1 MDIRNHL
8 RCPGAALYSDDGR
21 RVALTAAGGA
31 VRLDESSPRAGVQ
44 VLAVAGEID
53 RVEAEAILD
62 RLTAM
67 LRAPGTRL
75 VVLDLSAVRFMGSH
89 GLIAV
94 VHAQRVAAAQGRT
107 LRGVT
112 GWANRAVSRTVTMSG
127 LDWVVDWFPELPEA
141 TRTDR

>member
-1 MDIRNHL
+1 M
-8 RCPGAALYSDDGR
+8 
-21 RVALTAAGGA
+21 GGEPLVSA
-31 VRLDESSPRAGVQ
+31 DETVRTPTPWPQPEARIRLDETSPRPGVQ

-53 RVEAEAILD
+53 RVESEAILD

-67 LRAPGTRL
+67 LRDPDARL

-89 GLIAV
+89 GLTAV

-112 GWANRAVSRTVTMSG
+112 GRANRVVSRPVTMTG
-127 LDWVVDWFPELPEA
+127 LDWVVDWFPDLSEA
-141 TRTDR
+141 IHADPS